1 MRSWPA
7 FEHAIPLTRRIL
19 TGSDGFFEV
28 LARRRSA
35 LGGSVSEH
43 ELSSV
48 LWHAMLLRERSR
60 NSRFGEWESRAAPSA
75 GGLHSLGIACLP
87 VDGSSWCGLYDPEAH
102 ELRSSSSFESAISLN
117 RNEIDEILSSKH
129 GITLQFIGDRRRY
142 EACYQHWESL
152 FWRDAGALLG
162 IITMI
167 ATALGLEASPVGRN
181 GNHVVAAAGFPP
193 PRKSGGRCNP
203 YLLYKDNQPDWR
215 GGTRMRW
222 RTLFAVSDLAS
233 GWPSKSYTT
242 LWRPRLPMI
251 WHSPILSA

>member
-1 MRSWPA
+1 MGIFDEPRPIAGVAAPTRSWPA

-35 LGGSVSEH
+35 LGGSVSER

-48 LWHAMLLRERSR
+48 LWHAMLLRERNR

-87 VDGSSWCGLYDPEAH
+87 VDGSPWCGLYDPEAH
-102 ELRSSSSFESAISLN
+102 ELRSSSSFEGAVSLN

-129 GITLQFIGDRRRY
+129 GITLQFIGYRRRY

-181 GNHVVAAAGFPP
+181 GRDIVAAAGFPTEYLA
-193 PRKSGGRCNP
+193 GGAIHI
-203 YLLYKDNQPDWR
+203 
-215 GGTRMRW
+215 GSAGT
-222 RTLFAVSDLAS
+222 TDKI
-233 GWPSKSYTT
+233 GEG
-242 LWRPRLPMI
+242 
-251 WHSPILSA
+251 H

>member
-1 MRSWPA
+1 MGIFDEPRPVAGVEAPTRSWPA
-7 FEHAIPLTRRIL
+7 FEHVIPLTRRIL
-19 TGSDGFFEV
+19 TGSDNFFEV

-35 LGGSVSEH
+35 LGGSVSER

-48 LWHAMLLRERSR
+48 LWHAMLLRERNN

-87 VDGSSWCGLYDPEAH
+87 VDGSPWCGLYDPEAH
-102 ELRSSSSFESAISLN
+102 ELRSSSSFETAISLN

-142 EACYQHWESL
+142 EACYQHWETL

-181 GNHVVAAAGFPP
+181 GSDIVAAAGFPTEYL
-193 PRKSGGRCNP
+193 GGGAIHIASTRTT
-203 YLLYKDNQPDWR
+203 NQTGEGALGCD
-215 GGTRMRW
+215 GGP
-222 RTLFAVSDLAS
+222 FS
-233 GWPSKSYTT
+233 PSV
-242 LWRPRLPMI
+242 
-251 WHSPILSA
+251 